1 MRTPSAGVISPRA
14 TAARTVGSICR
25 TSSTVRNADQI
36 VVLDHGRIVEA
47 GDHGSL
53 LASDGRYA
61 ELAAA

>member
-1 MRTPSAGVISPRA
+1 MVQDALESAMRGRTTLVIAHRLATVQRA
-14 TAARTVGSICR
+14 DR
-25 TSSTVRNADQI
+25 I
-36 VVLDHGRIVEA
+36 VVLDHGRIVES

>member
-1 MRTPSAGVISPRA
+1 
-14 TAARTVGSICR
+14 
-25 TSSTVRNADQI
+25 
-36 VVLDHGRIVEA
+36 VLDHGRIVES